1 MVNYRI
7 AYNRFIASTKKR
19 MRGIDS
25 KRKLY
30 EVQSDE
36 KLEVHHICP
45 KNLGGSNKLKN
56 LVLLTHEEHKYAHLL
71 LNLALVQRRS
81 YGELVRLSYTDLPS
95 NLLNMIEQKK
105 NIFRDLKIDL
115 FVAGKKHAPNTM
127 SIVEAAKIF
136 CILSRQNYENRSV
149 LDSMTAKVI
158 RLALFSSTKFGYKM
172 KFHMQ
177 GEKR

>member
-7 AYNRFIASTKKR
+7 AYNRFIASAKKR
-19 MRGIDS
+19 MHGIDS

-36 KLEVHHICP
+36 KLEVHHIHP
-45 KNLGGSNKLKN
+45 KNLGGNNKLKN
-56 LVLLTHEEHKYAHLL
+56 LVLLTNEEHKYAHLL
-71 LNLALVQRRS
+71 LNLALVQRHA
-81 YGELVRLSYTDLPS
+81 YAELIHLYYTDLPS

-115 FVAGKKHAPNTM
+115 FVSGKKHAPNTI

-149 LDSMTAKVI
+149 LDSMTTTII
-158 RLALFSSTKFGYKM
+158 RLALFSGSKFGYKM
-172 KFHMQ
+172 MFHMY
-177 GEKR
+177 KD